1 MKRTFIAAALL
12 SFVFAVPAFATE
24 SGQPQ
29 NAPRATFEER
39 QANILK
45 ILDERIASL
54 QEGKACVQ
62 AAKSDADLRACRQKH
77 MSEMREKRGE
87 MRGRGGMMGGPQG
100 QY

>member
-12 SFVFAVPAFATE
+12 SFVFAVPAFAAE

-29 NAPRATFEER
+29 QATPATFEER

-45 ILDERIASL
+45 MLDERIASL

-62 AAKSDADLRACRQKH
+62 DAKSDADLRACRQKH
-77 MSEMREKRGE
+77 MAEMREQRGE
-87 MRGRGGMMGGPQG
+87 MRGRRGMTGGPQG

>member
-12 SFVFAVPAFATE
+12 SFAFAVPAFAAE
-24 SGQPQ
+24 SSQPQ
-29 NAPRATFEER
+29 QAPATFEER
-39 QANILK
+39 QTNILK
-45 ILDERIASL
+45 MLDERIASL

-77 MSEMREKRGE
+77 MAEMREQRGE
-87 MRGRGGMMGGPQG
+87 MRGRRGMMGGPQG